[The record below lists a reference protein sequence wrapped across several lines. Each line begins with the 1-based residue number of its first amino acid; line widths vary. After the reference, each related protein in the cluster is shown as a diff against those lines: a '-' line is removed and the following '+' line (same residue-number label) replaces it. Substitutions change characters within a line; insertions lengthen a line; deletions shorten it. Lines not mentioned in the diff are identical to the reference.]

1 MEYVDASGTTCSLQI
16 QDYVT
21 LGMGMYDI
29 FFEAP
34 PVGPKEDN
42 ALMTRLADNF
52 STSVNCTIDYSLA
65 YWHAPVDQST
75 GKPLSDPVE

>member
-1 MEYVDASGTTCSLQI
+1 
-16 QDYVT
+16 
-21 LGMGMYDI
+21 
-29 FFEAP
+29 
-34 PVGPKEDN
+34 
-42 ALMTRLADNF
+42 MTRLADNF